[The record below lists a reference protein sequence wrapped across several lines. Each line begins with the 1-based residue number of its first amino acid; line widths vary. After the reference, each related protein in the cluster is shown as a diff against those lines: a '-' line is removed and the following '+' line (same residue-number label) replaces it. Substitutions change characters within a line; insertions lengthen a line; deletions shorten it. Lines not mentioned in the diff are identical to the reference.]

1 MRARGCSTLPTA
13 KLLRLAG
20 QLQAVPCTTL
30 VNSYHQLLASHLT
43 WGHHRTSIYLPLLS
57 FCVFISLSLC
67 EALKLRSLPFTHPIY
82 VASRCFH

>member
-30 VNSYHQLLASHLT
+30 VNSYHQLLASPPDSCLGAT
-43 WGHHRTSIYLPLLS
+43 TGRLSTFLFYLSLS
-57 FCVFISLSLC
+57 FFLFLSV
-67 EALKLRSLPFTHPIY
+67 KP
-82 VASRCFH
+82 

>member
-30 VNSYHQLLASHLT
+30 VNSYHQLCRFA
-43 WGHHRTSIYLPLLS
+43 
-57 FCVFISLSLC
+57 VFSVKPTFSLN
-67 EALKLRSLPFTHPIY
+67 F
-82 VASRCFH
+82 